1 MAPEGEN
8 KHPSEYTE
16 GREVVAFNQS
26 GYPVLIEVY
35 DVNEDYVTFASNIN
49 KLETCN
55 KVKYETSTGRAY
67 FQHYGQKYY
76 LDECMN
82 VGL

>member
-1 MAPEGEN
+1 M
-8 KHPSEYTE
+8 KTDSEYTK
-16 GREVVAFNQS
+16 GSTVKAFNQS
-26 GYPVLIEVY
+26 NYPILIEVY

-49 KLETCN
+49 HLKTCN

-76 LDECMN
+76 LDECMT

>member
-1 MAPEGEN
+1 M
-8 KHPSEYTE
+8 KTDSEYTK
-16 GREVVAFNQS
+16 GNIVKAFNQS
-26 GYPVLIEVY
+26 NYPILIEVY
-35 DVNEDYVTFASNIN
+35 EVNEEYVTFASNIN

-76 LDECMN
+76 LDECMTT
-82 VGL
+82 GL